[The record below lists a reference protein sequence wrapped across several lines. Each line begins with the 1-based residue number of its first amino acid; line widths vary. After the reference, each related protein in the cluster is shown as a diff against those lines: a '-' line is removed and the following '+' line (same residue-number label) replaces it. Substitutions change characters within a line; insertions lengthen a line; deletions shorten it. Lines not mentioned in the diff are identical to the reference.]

1 VRTQRIYFAL
11 AQTVAGAGDAR
22 MSAVA
27 DTILDYGIDAGIVEP
42 MGTARKITVEVPL
55 DLLRKAQR
63 STGAGVT
70 ATIRRGL
77 ELVAAGQAYEGLR
90 RLRGR
95 VKFSVGWRELREDR
109 K

>member
-1 VRTQRIYFAL
+1 MVSMLVLLSRMRI
-11 AQTVAGAGDAR
+11 
-22 MSAVA
+22 
-27 DTILDYGIDAGIVEP
+27 
-42 MGTARKITVEVPL
+42 ARKITVEVPV

-77 ELVAAGQAYEGLR
+77 ELVAASQAYEGLR

-95 VKFSVGWRELREDR
+95 VKFSVTWKGLREDR

>member
-1 VRTQRIYFAL
+1 M
-11 AQTVAGAGDAR
+11 GA
-22 MSAVA
+22 
-27 DTILDYGIDAGIVEP
+27 
-42 MGTARKITVEVPL
+42 ARKITVEIPSE
-55 DLLRKAQR
+55 LLRKAQK

-77 ELVAAGQAYEGLR
+77 ELVAASRAYEELR

-95 VKFSVGWRELREDR
+95 VKFSVDWRRLREDR

>member
-1 VRTQRIYFAL
+1 MRV
-11 AQTVAGAGDAR
+11 
-22 MSAVA
+22 
-27 DTILDYGIDAGIVEP
+27 
-42 MGTARKITVEVPL
+42 ARKITVEVPV

-77 ELVAAGQAYEGLR
+77 ELVAASQAYEGLR

-95 VKFSVGWRELREDR
+95 VKFSVSWKRLREDR